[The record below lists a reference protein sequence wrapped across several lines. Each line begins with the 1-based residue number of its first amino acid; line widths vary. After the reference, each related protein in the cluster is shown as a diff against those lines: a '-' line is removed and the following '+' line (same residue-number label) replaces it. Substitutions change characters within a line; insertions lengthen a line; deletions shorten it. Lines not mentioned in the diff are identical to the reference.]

1 MGIAARKSCCGQV
14 EALHLVDS
22 FISQETM
29 QQKTQ
34 IANKVSKLL
43 PGNIRSIRSIYIYAK
58 RMWFAIKVD

>member
-1 MGIAARKSCCGQV
+1 MDIAARKSCCGQA

-43 PGNIRSIRSIYIYAK
+43 PGNIRSIYIYAK